1 MAMITNVLAIIISR
15 GVICGKVRKFLLLRA
30 LFAKSVDFHKNT
42 LCLWALDNFPA
53 KYDCMGNQ
61 APLLHRINTFRKKSL

>member
-1 MAMITNVLAIIISR
+1 MRL
-15 GVICGKVRKFLLLRA
+15 A

-53 KYDCMGNQ
+53 KYDCIGNQ
-61 APLLHRINTFRKKSL
+61 APLLHRINTFRKKSHAIYYTCEIL

>member
-1 MAMITNVLAIIISR
+1 MCQKIL
-15 GVICGKVRKFLLLRA
+15 A

-61 APLLHRINTFRKKSL
+61 APLLHRINTFRKKSQNVFQKIES